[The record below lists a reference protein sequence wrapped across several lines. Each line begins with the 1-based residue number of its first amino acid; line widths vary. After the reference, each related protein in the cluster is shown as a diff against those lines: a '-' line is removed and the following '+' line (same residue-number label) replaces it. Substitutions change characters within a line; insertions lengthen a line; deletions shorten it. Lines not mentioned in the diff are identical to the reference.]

1 MRLTNMTMSS
11 TQGEMPETAR
21 ATYGDTFS
29 SMLVKCCRS
38 TATPMMS
45 APMVSAR
52 GRFRAR

>member
-1 MRLTNMTMSS
+1 MTMSS